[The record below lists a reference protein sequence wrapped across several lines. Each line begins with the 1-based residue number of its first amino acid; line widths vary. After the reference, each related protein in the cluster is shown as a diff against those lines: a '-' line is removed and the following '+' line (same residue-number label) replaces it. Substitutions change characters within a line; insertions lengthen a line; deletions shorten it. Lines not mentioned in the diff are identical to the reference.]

1 VSYWLLPSS
10 LGGGGIWLP
19 LTSSPWPFSISTE
32 DVLRL
37 PLSTSTYTDDS
48 LLPHVYAIAL
58 YNKERAPD
66 TAEWDMAVS
75 PPSIPRPLFHTAW
88 HM

>member
-1 VSYWLLPSS
+1 MKGDPASSQLYCLAVPHLQGRGAPS
-10 LGGGGIWLP
+10 IP
-19 LTSSPWPFSISTE
+19 
-32 DVLRL
+32 R
-37 PLSTSTYTDDS
+37 STSTCTDDS

-75 PPSIPRPLFHTAW
+75 PPSIPRPLFHTA
-88 HM
+88 